1 MGLYVLSSAAAASER
16 KISNQFIIFSWHY
29 SMVPSFHKLLEY
41 YPSWN
46 STQELFCNNVFHHHK
61 KTKQPPSPH
70 PKQKVWQIT
79 VMHSRLRFI
88 HIIFIQQWS
97 LLELK
102 ASKQG
107 KSHLECLRQ
116 IFSPFQLQG
125 VTVTVSKG
133 VGNLQM
139 HGKKMRKLLWSQN
152 LSRKRKKGRMKRKKL
167 SRLRKSSWKKI
178 TKPC

>member
-1 MGLYVLSSAAAASER
+1 MGLYVLSSAAAASEH
-16 KISNQFIIFSWHY
+16 KISNQFIIFSWHC

-125 VTVTVSKG
+125 VTVLFQRELGTFRCMGRRWGSCCDLKIFHVKE
-133 VGNLQM
+133 
-139 HGKKMRKLLWSQN
+139 KKEE
-152 LSRKRKKGRMKRKKL
+152 
-167 SRLRKSSWKKI
+167 WKEKNWAD
-178 TKPC
+178 